1 MNKFVQALSH
11 LLPTGWAFPRH
22 HKSVVMRWLKAF
34 AGVLEEHHEF
44 TNRTIGQWMP
54 HRTCSRIEE
63 WEDAL
68 GLPDE
73 CFGENQDIEL
83 RRANMLARFRGDTDL
98 VYDDSSA
105 DCISAIK
112 RYLQRY
118 GYEIEIW
125 YNTPFRVGRNR
136 VGEQLGTLGGVLH
149 IRILHI
155 CTPFRT
161 SANRVGQRLVNCTK
175 NSEEVECL
183 LKRIVPARFAIH
195 VIYF

>member
-22 HKSVVMRWLKAF
+22 PKSVVMRWLKAF
-34 AGVLEEHHEF
+34 AGVLEEHHDF
-44 TNRTIGQWMP
+44 TSQTIRQWMP

-68 GLPDE
+68 GLPDP
-73 CFGENQDIEL
+73 CFGENQDIEQ
-83 RRANMLARFRGDTDL
+83 RRTTMLARFRGGVTL
-98 VYDDSSA
+98 AYDDSSA
-105 DCISAIK
+105 DSIGAIQ
-112 RYLQRY
+112 RYLRLH
-118 GYEIEIW
+118 GYEIEAW

-136 VGEQLGTLGGVLH
+136 VGEKLGTLNGVLH
-149 IRILHI
+149 IRVLHI
-155 CTPFRT
+155 CSPFRT
-161 SANRVGQRLVNCTK
+161 GANRAGQRLVNCSK
-175 NSEEVECL
+175 NSEAVECL